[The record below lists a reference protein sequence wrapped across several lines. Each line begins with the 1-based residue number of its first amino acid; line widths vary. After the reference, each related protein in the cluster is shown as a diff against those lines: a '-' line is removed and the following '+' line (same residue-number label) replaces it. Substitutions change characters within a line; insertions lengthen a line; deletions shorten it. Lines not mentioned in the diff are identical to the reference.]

1 MRNNFILIALFFLS
15 SCSFLEKQGFNYKTY
30 KHPSI
35 QFSIDYPKSWKME
48 EGGQLGSQV
57 VFLSNQK
64 AGIFQSNV
72 NIVFSRADIRDME
85 VLSRLSIQQLKLIL
99 NQYELI
105 TQTQTKLGNLNAFEL
120 RGRYTAKEGNRI
132 IRTVVAID
140 NGYEFVLTF
149 TAEAD
154 KENNYTQIIN
164 HMIESFHYD
173 SKNR

>member
-1 MRNNFILIALFFLS
+1 VRNNFILIALFFLS

-35 QFSIDYPKSWKME
+35 QFSIDYPSPGKWKKVVSWAARSYSYPTKKLVYFNPMLTSSFP
-48 EGGQLGSQV
+48 GQ
-57 VFLSNQK
+57 
-64 AGIFQSNV
+64 IF
-72 NIVFSRADIRDME
+72 E
-85 VLSRLSIQQLKLIL
+85 TWKLLSRLSIQQLKLIL